1 MADQREGEA
10 SERNV
15 ARERQGGSSS
25 KKNSGPDPL
34 LGRTINGRYK
44 IVSLVARGGMGKVY
58 KAEQQPLGRICALK
72 VLNPRY
78 EGDRDPEFGKRF
90 FLEAA
95 TAAKLTHP
103 NTVTIFDYGSSEDG
117 DIYYIAMEFIEGKT
131 LHRVLRDETTL
142 PEARVSHVARQI
154 CRSLREAHE
163 LGVVHRDLKPGN
175 ILLTN
180 RGDENDVV
188 KVLDFGLVKDVT
200 GDAEDLTQQGLFMG
214 SPKYMAPE
222 QITGGEISA
231 RTDIYSL
238 GVMIYE
244 MMTGKVPFDRGASVN
259 TLMAHV
265 NDTPPP
271 LAEVN
276 PRIQISPQMEGIVY
290 RCLEKDASKRF
301 SSMNELLAA
310 LKRTGDP
317 TMTDTHDNLPAAYVG
332 RISNAPGGDSGPMS
346 TSAPIPSSVRAT
358 PDRSVPDLTR
368 DTSSPDHSA
377 PSRTP
382 GPFNTDRPA
391 DPTNSD
397 LHGGMPSL
405 VHLAQKKSRV
415 TSYVLVGLA
424 AAAIAAVAFLSL
436 RKAPGEASGNAAPG
450 DTSKP
455 AVTAASTTTANAQ
468 PSGTV
473 ASTASSGAAAAD
485 RVVRIESD
493 PAGASVSEDGKELC
507 SPTPCDVTFKD
518 GATAK
523 EHKLSLNKKGFK
535 ATALTVAATDTKG
548 SIKLEGGGT
557 ATWGGSAPPP
567 VTATTPK
574 GGSAPAGDICYK
586 NAECRSGVC
595 DHGTCK

>member
-1 MADQREGEA
+1 MADQREGDA
-10 SERNV
+10 SERLGPRDR
-15 ARERQGGSSS
+15 ASGSS

-44 IVSLVARGGMGKVY
+44 VISLIARGGMGKVY

-103 NTVTIFDYGSSEDG
+103 NTVTIFDYGSTEEG
-117 DIYYIAMEFIEGKT
+117 DIFYIAMEYIEGKT
-131 LHRVLRDETTL
+131 LHRVLREETTL
-142 PEARVSHVARQI
+142 NESRTSHVARQI
-154 CRSLREAHE
+154 CRSLREAHD

-180 RGDENDVV
+180 RGDELDVV

-238 GVMIYE
+238 GVMLYE

-271 LAEVN
+271 LADSF
-276 PRIQISPQMEGIVY
+276 PAIQISPQMESLIY
-290 RCLEKDASKRF
+290 RCLDKDSSKRF
-301 SSMNELLAA
+301 ASMNELLAA

-317 TMTDTHDNLPAAYVG
+317 TMTDTQENLPAAYLG
-332 RISNAPGGDSGPMS
+332 RISQTDSGPNTVS
-346 TSAPIPSSVRAT
+346 VIPGVPA
-358 PDRSVPDLTR
+358 SVPRPPLTT
-368 DTSSPDHSA
+368 DAVHA
-377 PSRTP
+377 EPSRTP
-382 GPFNTDRPA
+382 GPLSTDRP
-391 DPTNSD
+391 DPSHSD
-397 LHGGMPSL
+397 LHSGMPSL
-405 VHLAQKKSRV
+405 VHLAQKKSRA
-415 TSYVLVGLA
+415 TSYILVGLG

-436 RKAPGEASGNAAPG
+436 R
-450 DTSKP
+450 
-455 AVTAASTTTANAQ
+455 Q
-468 PSGTV
+468 PPDAGG
-473 ASTASSGAAAAD
+473 SGAATTGSSEGSSRATSHASGAPIASGAPTGTATSAATATTAAAAN
-485 RVVRIESD
+485 RVVRIESE
-493 PAGASVSEDGKELC
+493 PAGATVSEDGKELC
-507 SPTPCDVTFKD
+507 TPTPCDVTFT
-518 GATAK
+518 GEAAAK
-523 EHKLSLNKKGFK
+523 EHKLALNKKGFK
-535 ATALTVAATDTKG
+535 ASSVVVAPGDAKASG
-548 SIKLEGGGT
+548 KLDSGWSGGGASPGPVST
-557 ATWGGSAPPP
+557 QPSQPKFDGCLDNSDCRGGKTC
-567 VTATTPK
+567 V
-574 GGSAPAGDICYK
+574 
-586 NAECRSGVC
+586 
-595 DHGTCK
+595 HGWCK

>member
-1 MADQREGEA
+1 MADNREGDA
-10 SERNV
+10 SEKNV
-15 ARERQGGSSS
+15 GRERPSGSSS
-25 KKNSGPDPL
+25 KKSTGPDPL
-34 LGRTINGRYK
+34 LGRTVNGRYK

-58 KAEQQPLGRICALK
+58 KAEQQPLGRTCALK

-103 NTVTIFDYGSSEDG
+103 NTVTIFDYGSSEEG
-117 DIYYIAMEFIEGKT
+117 DLFYIAMEYIEGKT
-131 LHRVLRDETTL
+131 LHRVLREETTL
-142 PEARVSHVARQI
+142 IESRVSHVARQI

-238 GVMIYE
+238 GVMVYE

-265 NDTPPP
+265 NDVPPP
-271 LAEVN
+271 LADIN
-276 PRIQISPQMEGIVY
+276 PKIQISPQMESIIY
-290 RCLEKDASKRF
+290 RCLEKDASRRF
-301 SSMNELLAA
+301 ASMNELLVA

-317 TMTDTHDNLPAAYVG
+317 TMTDTHDNLPAAYIG
-332 RISNAPGGDSGPMS
+332 RASQGGDSGP
-346 TSAPIPSSVRAT
+346 TSGAISIPASVRN
-358 PDRSVPDLTR
+358 PPL
-368 DTSSPDHSA
+368 SPDITPEPSLS

-382 GPFNTDRPA
+382 GPFHSNRPA
-391 DPTNSD
+391 DPSNSD
-397 LHGGMPSL
+397 LQAGAPSL
-405 VHLAQKKSRV
+405 SAFSQKKSRA
-415 TSYVLVGLA
+415 TSYILVGLA

-436 RKAPGEASGNAAPG
+436 RKAPDAQGSGASATTSAPTTGAA
-450 DTSKP
+450 TTV
-455 AVTAASTTTANAQ
+455 VTAATSSVAAPATSSATAAPATTV
-468 PSGTV
+468 P
-473 ASTASSGAAAAD
+473 D
-485 RVVRIESD
+485 RVVRIETE
-493 PAGASVSEDGKELC
+493 PQGAAVSEEGKELC
-507 SPTPCDVTFKD
+507 PSTPCDVVFKD
-518 GATAK
+518 DAGPR
-523 EHKLSLNKKGFK
+523 EHKL
-535 ATALTVAATDTKG
+535 ALTRKGYKGKELVVSATDTKATT
-548 SIKLEGGGT
+548 KLEVGWVG
-557 ATWGGSAPPP
+557 GGSAVP
-567 VTATTPK
+567 VTPGTGTGP
-574 GGSAPAGDICYK
+574 APARFDACFDDSD
-586 NAECRSGVC
+586 CRGGRKC
-595 DHGTCK
+595 IHGFCK

>member
-1 MADQREGEA
+1 MADQREGDA
-10 SERNV
+10 SERL
-15 ARERQGGSSS
+15 AGRERPSGSSS
-25 KKNSGPDPL
+25 KKASGPDPL

-44 IVSLVARGGMGKVY
+44 VVSLIARGGMGKVY

-117 DIYYIAMEFIEGKT
+117 DIYYIAMEYIEGKT
-131 LHRVLRDETTL
+131 LHRILREETTL
-142 PEARVSHVARQI
+142 IEARVSHIARQI

-238 GVMIYE
+238 GVMLYE

-265 NDTPPP
+265 NDAPPP
-271 LAEVN
+271 LGDVN
-276 PRIQISPQMEGIVY
+276 PGIQISPQMESIIY
-290 RCLEKDASKRF
+290 RCLEKDASRRF
-301 SSMNELLAA
+301 SSMNELLVA

-317 TMTDTHDNLPAAYVG
+317 TMTDTHENLPAAYSH
-332 RISNAPGGDSGPMS
+332 RPSQTDSGP
-346 TSAPIPSSVRAT
+346 TSGQIVIPASARNPPLS
-358 PDRSVPDLTR
+358 PDISHPDL
-368 DTSSPDHSA
+368 SS

-382 GPFNTDRPA
+382 GPFNSGE
-391 DPTNSD
+391 PTQSD
-397 LHGGMPSL
+397 LQAGMPSL
-405 VHLAQKKSRV
+405 VNLTQKKSRA
-415 TSYVLVGLA
+415 TSYVLVGLG

-436 RKAPGEASGNAAPG
+436 RKPPEATGSSAASGAPSASSAPTVAATTGQAATSSATPG
-450 DTSKP
+450 T
-455 AVTAASTTTANAQ
+455 ATATAA
-468 PSGTV
+468 G
-473 ASTASSGAAAAD
+473 D

-507 SPTPCDVTFKD
+507 SPTPCDVTFKGEG
-518 GATAK
+518 GAGAK

-535 ATALTVAATDTKG
+535 STSVVVAPADAKA
-548 SIKLEGGGT
+548 SAKLDVWSGGGASVPAST
-557 ATWGGSAPPP
+557 PA
-567 VTATTPK
+567 ATTPPK
-574 GGSAPAGDICYK
+574 ADGCFDDS
-586 NAECRSGVC
+586 ECRGGKKCV
-595 DHGTCK
+595 HGYCK

>member
-1 MADQREGEA
+1 MADNREGDP
-10 SERNV
+10 SERH
-15 ARERQGGSSS
+15 AGRDRPSGSS
-25 KKNSGPDPL
+25 KKSTGPDPL

-103 NTVTIFDYGSSEDG
+103 NTVTIFDYGSSDEG
-117 DIYYIAMEFIEGKT
+117 DIFYIAMEYIEGKT
-131 LHRVLRDETTL
+131 LHRVLREETTIS
-142 PEARVSHVARQI
+142 EARVSHVARQI

-163 LGVVHRDLKPGN
+163 IGVVHRDLKPGN

-238 GVMIYE
+238 GVMVYE

-265 NDTPPP
+265 NDVPPP
-271 LAEVN
+271 LADIN
-276 PRIQISPQMEGIVY
+276 PKIQISPQLESIIY
-290 RCLEKDASKRF
+290 RCLEKDAAKRF
-301 SSMNELLAA
+301 ASMNELLAA

-332 RISNAPGGDSGPMS
+332 RLSSGGDSGP
-346 TSAPIPSSVRAT
+346 TSAGLALPASVRN
-358 PDRSVPDLTR
+358 PPL
-368 DTSSPDHSA
+368 SPDIAPDPSVS

-382 GPFNTDRPA
+382 GPFNSNRPA
-391 DPTNSD
+391 DPSSSD
-397 LHGGMPSL
+397 VLGGTPSL
-405 VHLAQKKSRV
+405 TNLALRKKSRA
-415 TSYVLVGLA
+415 TSYVLVGLG
-424 AAAIAAVAFLSL
+424 AAAIAAIAFLTL
-436 RKAPGEASGNAAPG
+436 RKPETPGSG
-450 DTSKP
+450 
-455 AVTAASTTTANAQ
+455 V
-468 PSGTV
+468 
-473 ASTASSGAAAAD
+473 ASSGSAAVTSDAAKTATSVSAPATSAPTAQPTTSSAATVTATT
-485 RVVRIESD
+485 RVVRIETD
-493 PAGASVSEDGKELC
+493 PAGATVSEDGKELC
-507 SPTPCDVTFKD
+507 AQTPCDVTFNEE
-518 GATAK
+518 GAPK
-523 EHKLSLNKKGFK
+523 EHKLTLAKKGFK
-535 ATALTVAATDTKG
+535 GGSVAVAATDTKASG
-548 SIKLEGGGT
+548 KLDAWTGGG
-557 ATWGGSAPPP
+557 
-567 VTATTPK
+567 
-574 GGSAPAGDICYK
+574 APAGPVKPPPPGPGGGPTYCLDDSDCRGRKCTHGICQ
-586 NAECRSGVC
+586 
-595 DHGTCK
+595 

>member
-1 MADQREGEA
+1 MADHREGEA
-10 SERNV
+10 SEKNV
-15 ARERQGGSSS
+15 ARERQSGSSS

-117 DIYYIAMEFIEGKT
+117 EIYYIAMEFIEGKT

-271 LAEVN
+271 LAEAN

-301 SSMNELLAA
+301 SSMNELLTA

-332 RISNAPGGDSGPMS
+332 RISNSPGGDSGPMS
-346 TSAPIPSSVRAT
+346 TSGPLPASVRGT
-358 PDRSVPDLTR
+358 PDRSAPDLAR
-368 DTSSPDHSA
+368 ETSNPDHSA

-391 DPTNSD
+391 DAHGED
-397 LHGGMPSL
+397 LQAGMPSL
-405 VHLAQKKSRV
+405 VHLTQKKSKA

-436 RKAPGEASGNAAPG
+436 RKAPDGPANANPGETAKPTASAPVTAATAQP
-450 DTSKP
+450 T
-455 AVTAASTTTANAQ
+455 ATAASTAT
-468 PSGTV
+468 
-473 ASTASSGAAAAD
+473 SSAAAD
-485 RVVRIESD
+485 RVVRIESE

-507 SPTPCDVTFKD
+507 AATPCDVTFKD
-518 GATAK
+518 GATPK
-523 EHKLSLNKKGFK
+523 EHKLALNKKGFK
-535 ATALTVAATDTKG
+535 ATALTVGATDAKA
-548 SIKLEGGGT
+548 SSKLEGGNVGGS
-557 ATWGGSAPPP
+557 WGGSAPPP
-567 VTATTPK
+567 VTTTTPPK
-574 GGSAPAGDICYK
+574 GGNAPSGDICYK

>member
-1 MADQREGEA
+1 MADHREGEA
-10 SERNV
+10 SDRS
-15 ARERQGGSSS
+15 ARASGSSS
-25 KKNSGPDPL
+25 KKSSGPDPL
-34 LGRTINGRYK
+34 IGRTINGRYK
-44 IVSLVARGGMGKVY
+44 VVSLVARGGMGKVY
-58 KAEQQPLGRICALK
+58 KAEQQPLGRTCALK

-103 NTVTIFDYGSSEDG
+103 NTVTIFDYGSSDEG

-142 PEARVSHVARQI
+142 PEVRVSHVARQI

-238 GVMIYE
+238 GVMVYE

-265 NDTPPP
+265 NDVPPP
-271 LAEVN
+271 LAEAN
-276 PRIQISPQMEGIVY
+276 PKIQISPQMESIIY
-290 RCLEKDASKRF
+290 KCLEKDASKRF
-301 SSMNELLAA
+301 GSMNELLVA

-332 RISNAPGGDSGPMS
+332 RISGDSGP
-346 TSAPIPSSVRAT
+346 TSGAIPIPASIRTA
-358 PDRSVPDLTR
+358 PEL
-368 DTSSPDHSA
+368 SPEAAAGDHPSG

-382 GPFNTDRPA
+382 GPFNTDRPG
-391 DPTNSD
+391 DPSSSD
-397 LHGGMPSL
+397 VQSGMPSL
-405 VHLAQKKSRV
+405 VHLTSQKKSRA
-415 TSYVLVGLA
+415 TSYILVGLA

-436 RKAPGEASGNAAPG
+436 RKPPEVAGSGISGSG
-450 DTSKP
+450 DSKP
-455 AVTAASTTTANAQ
+455 AQTQTATSAATAPASGATSAVTATSSSTAAS
-468 PSGTV
+468 
-473 ASTASSGAAAAD
+473 GA
-485 RVVRIESD
+485 RTVRIESE
-493 PAGASVSEDGKELC
+493 PAGATVTEDGKELC
-507 SPTPCDVTFKD
+507 AATPCDVVFKD
-518 GATAK
+518 EGGAK
-523 EHKLSLNKKGFK
+523 EHKVSLGKTGYK
-535 ATALTVAATDTKG
+535 ATPLTVSPTDTKG
-548 SIKLEGGGT
+548 SIKLAAAWSGGGN
-557 ATWGGSAPPP
+557 APPP
-567 VTATTPK
+567 TTGTPTPPKFDGCLDDSDCK
-574 GGSAPAGDICYK
+574 GGRHCM
-586 NAECRSGVC
+586 
-595 DHGTCK
+595 HGWCK

>member
-1 MADQREGEA
+1 MAG
-10 SERNV
+10 
-15 ARERQGGSSS
+15 RERPSGSSS

-44 IVSLVARGGMGKVY
+44 VVNLIARGGMGKVY
-58 KAEQQPLGRICALK
+58 RAEQQPLGRICALK

-117 DIYYIAMEFIEGKT
+117 DIFYIAMEYIEGKT
-131 LHRVLRDETTL
+131 LHRVLREETTL
-142 PEARVSHVARQI
+142 VEARVSHIARQI

-163 LGVVHRDLKPGN
+163 IGVVHRDLKPGN

-200 GDAEDLTQQGLFMG
+200 GDSEDLTQQGLFMG

-238 GVMIYE
+238 GVMLYE
-244 MMTGKVPFDRGASVN
+244 MMTGKVPFDKGASVN

-271 LAEVN
+271 LADMN
-276 PRIQISPQMEGIVY
+276 PGIQISPQMEVIIS
-290 RCLEKDASKRF
+290 RCLEKDASRRF
-301 SSMNELLAA
+301 SSMNELLVA

-317 TMTDTHDNLPAAYVG
+317 TMADTHDNLPAAYSTRPSMTETG
-332 RISNAPGGDSGPMS
+332 TAPQVAIP
-346 TSAPIPSSVRAT
+346 TSARN
-358 PDRSVPDLTR
+358 
-368 DTSSPDHSA
+368 SSPSA
-377 PSRTP
+377 DSVQIEPHPSRTP
-382 GPFNTDRPA
+382 GPFGA
-391 DPTNSD
+391 GDPSHSD
-397 LHGGMPSL
+397 LQAGMPSL
-405 VHLAQKKSRV
+405 VNLTTQKKSRAM
-415 TSYVLVGLA
+415 SYMLVGLG

-436 RKAPGEASGNAAPG
+436 RQAPQVAGSGVASGIPVASAAP
-450 DTSKP
+450 TS
-455 AVTAASTTTANAQ
+455 AGSAAGSGTAAAATA
-468 PSGTV
+468 GT
-473 ASTASSGAAAAD
+473 ATAGTAAAD

-507 SPTPCDVTFKD
+507 TPTPCDVTFKGEG
-518 GATAK
+518 GANAK
-523 EHKLSLNKKGFK
+523 EHKLALHKKGYK
-535 ATALTVAATDTKG
+535 VANVTVAPTDTKASG
-548 SIKLEGGGT
+548 KLDAWSGGGSGAPVST
-557 ATWGGSAPPP
+557 GTKPAGGGSLACLDDSDC
-567 VTATTPK
+567 K
-574 GGSAPAGDICYK
+574 GGKKCGKD
-586 NAECRSGVC
+586 GVC
-595 DHGTCK
+595 R

>member
-1 MADQREGEA
+1 MAEQREKDG
-10 SERNV
+10 SERN
-15 ARERQGGSSS
+15 APRERPSGTS
-25 KKNSGPDPL
+25 KKSTGPDPL
-34 LGRTINGRYK
+34 LGRTVNGRYK
-44 IVSLVARGGMGKVY
+44 IVALIARGGMGKVY
-58 KAEQQPLGRICALK
+58 KAEQQPLGRTCALK

-117 DIYYIAMEFIEGKT
+117 DIYYIAMEYIEGKT
-131 LHRVLRDETTL
+131 LHRILREDTTL
-142 PEARVSHVARQI
+142 NEARTSHIARQI

-163 LGVVHRDLKPGN
+163 HGVVHRDLKPGN

-265 NDTPPP
+265 NDAPPP
-271 LAEVN
+271 LVEAN
-276 PRIQISPQMEGIVY
+276 PQIQISPQMEMIIA
-290 RCLEKDASKRF
+290 RCLEKDPAKRF
-301 SSMNELLAA
+301 ASMNELLVA

-317 TMTDTHDNLPAAYVG
+317 TMTDTHDNLPAAY
-332 RISNAPGGDSGPMS
+332 ISRASGVDSGPTAAS
-346 TSAPIPSSVRAT
+346 ISIPASVRNPPLS
-358 PDRSVPDLTR
+358 PDMVPDN
-368 DTSSPDHSA
+368 

-391 DPTNSD
+391 DPSHSD
-397 LHGGMPSL
+397 LQAGMPSL
-405 VHLAQKKSRV
+405 VHLSQQKKGRPT

-436 RKAPGEASGNAAPG
+436 RKPPENAASGESSHAASGTGGPTG
-450 DTSKP
+450 NTASTG
-455 AVTAASTTTANAQ
+455 TAAGNQTTSATATSTPSTTG
-468 PSGTV
+468 SES
-473 ASTASSGAAAAD
+473 ASAAD
-485 RVVRIESD
+485 RVVRIESE
-493 PAGASVSEDGKELC
+493 PPGASVTEDGKELC
-507 SPTPCDVTFKD
+507 AATPCDVTFK
-518 GATAK
+518 GESASSGK
-523 EHKLSLNKKGFK
+523 EHKLTLNKSGFK
-535 ATALTVAATDTKG
+535 STALTVGAAEAKASTKL
-548 SIKLEGGGT
+548 SVWVGGGGPVAAPTQTST
-557 ATWGGSAPPP
+557 APAKFDGCLDDSDC
-567 VTATTPK
+567 K
-574 GGSAPAGDICYK
+574 GGKKCM
-586 NAECRSGVC
+586 
-595 DHGTCK
+595 HGWCK

>member
-1 MADQREGEA
+1 MADHREGDA

-15 ARERQGGSSS
+15 ARERPSGSSS

-58 KAEQQPLGRICALK
+58 KAEQQPLGRTCALK

-103 NTVTIFDYGSSEDG
+103 NTVTIFDYGSSDEG

-142 PEARVSHVARQI
+142 PEIRVSHVARQI

-265 NDTPPP
+265 NDVPPP

-276 PRIQISPQMEGIVY
+276 PKIQISPQMEAIVY
-290 RCLEKDASKRF
+290 KCLEKDASKRF
-301 SSMNELLAA
+301 GSMNELLAA

-332 RISNAPGGDSGPMS
+332 RISSGPGPGGGDSGPTS
-346 TSAPIPSSVRAT
+346 GAIPIPASIRSAPELSPETVT
-358 PDRSVPDLTR
+358 PD
-368 DTSSPDHSA
+368 HGA

-391 DPTNSD
+391 DPSNSD
-397 LHGGMPSL
+397 LQSGMPSL
-405 VHLAQKKSRV
+405 VHLAQKKSRA
-415 TSYVLVGLA
+415 TSYILVGLA

-436 RKAPGEASGNAAPG
+436 RKPPEVAGSGVTTADTKTGSTATTAGPTTSSAAGTTSASATQSAAP
-450 DTSKP
+450 
-455 AVTAASTTTANAQ
+455 AE
-468 PSGTV
+468 
-473 ASTASSGAAAAD
+473 
-485 RVVRIESD
+485 RVVRIESE
-493 PAGASVSEDGKELC
+493 PTGASVSEDGKELC
-507 SPTPCDVTFKD
+507 AATPCDLTFKD
-518 GATAK
+518 DAAAK

-535 ATALTVAATDTKG
+535 TTALVVSVTDTKG
-548 SIKLEGGGT
+548 SAKLDGWSGGGAVPVPNT
-557 ATWGGSAPPP
+557 GGGGN
-567 VTATTPK
+567 TTPPKFDGCLDDSDCK
-574 GGSAPAGDICYK
+574 GGRHCM
-586 NAECRSGVC
+586 
-595 DHGTCK
+595 HGWCK

>member
-1 MADQREGEA
+1 MAEQRDGDGA
-10 SERNV
+10 ERST
-15 ARERQGGSSS
+15 AKDRGSAS
-25 KKNSGPDPL
+25 KKSSGPDPL
-34 LGRTINGRYK
+34 LGRSINGRYK

-78 EGDRDPEFGKRF
+78 DGDRDPEFGKRF

-103 NTVTIFDYGSSEDG
+103 NTVTIFDYGSSDEG
-117 DIYYIAMEFIEGKT
+117 DIFYIAMEYIEGKT
-131 LHRVLRDETTL
+131 LHRVLREDTFLNEERT
-142 PEARVSHVARQI
+142 SHIARQV

-180 RGDENDVV
+180 RGDESDVV

-238 GVMIYE
+238 GVMLYE

-265 NDTPPP
+265 NDQPPA
-271 LAEVN
+271 LADAN
-276 PRIQISPQMEGIVY
+276 PKIQISPQMESVIY
-290 RCLEKDASKRF
+290 RCLEKDPAKRYT
-301 SSMNELLAA
+301 SMNELLTA

-317 TMTDTHDNLPAAYVG
+317 TLTDTHDNLPAAYAG
-332 RISNAPGGDSGPMS
+332 RNSGIDSGPTAS
-346 TSAPIPSSVRAT
+346 HSLPASVRNPPLDASGAE
-358 PDRSVPDLTR
+358 PS
-368 DTSSPDHSA
+368 

-391 DPTNSD
+391 DPSHSD
-397 LHGGMPSL
+397 LQAGMPSL
-405 VHLAQKKSRV
+405 IQYTQKKSRA
-415 TSYVLVGLA
+415 TSYILVGLG

-436 RKAPGEASGNAAPG
+436 RQPPE
-450 DTSKP
+450 
-455 AVTAASTTTANAQ
+455 TAASGETSATTAA
-468 PSGTV
+468 V
-473 ASTASSGAAAAD
+473 AATTSAPATSAAVTTSAPATSSAAAAPAD
-485 RVVRIESD
+485 RVVHVESD
-493 PAGASVSEDGKELC
+493 PSGASVSEDGKELC
-507 SPTPCDVTFKD
+507 AATPCDVTFA
-518 GATAK
+518 GEAGSGTPK
-523 EHKLSLNKKGFK
+523 EHKLSLNKKGYKNTPLVVSAGDEK
-535 ATALTVAATDTKG
+535 ASTKLDVWSSGG
-548 SIKLEGGGT
+548 SI
-557 ATWGGSAPPP
+557 AAPP
-567 VTATTPK
+567 VTSSPPK
-574 GGSAPAGDICYK
+574 FDGCLDDSDCRGGRKC
-586 NAECRSGVC
+586 V
-595 DHGTCK
+595 HGWCK

>member
-1 MADQREGEA
+1 MAEQREGDA

-15 ARERQGGSSS
+15 ARERPSGSSS

-34 LGRTINGRYK
+34 LGRVVNGRYK

-103 NTVTIFDYGSSEDG
+103 NTVTIFDYGSTEDG
-117 DIYYIAMEFIEGKT
+117 DIYYIAMEYIEGKT
-131 LHRVLRDETTL
+131 LHRILREETTL
-142 PEARVSHVARQI
+142 SEMRSSHVARQI

-238 GVMIYE
+238 GVMLYE

-265 NDTPPP
+265 NDIPLP
-271 LAEVN
+271 LADIN
-276 PRIQISPQMEGIVY
+276 PSIQISPQMEAIIY
-290 RCLEKDASKRF
+290 RCLEKDAARRF
-301 SSMNELLAA
+301 ESMNELLAA
-310 LKRTGDP
+310 LKRTGEAS
-317 TMTDTHDNLPAAYVG
+317 MADTHENLPAHYVNRLSG
-332 RISNAPGGDSGPMS
+332 TGDSGP
-346 TSAPIPSSVRAT
+346 TSGQARSSVRSLPPNSSSDRP
-358 PDRSVPDLTR
+358 PDA
-368 DTSSPDHSA
+368 SPV

-382 GPFNTDRPA
+382 GPFNTDRPG
-391 DPTNSD
+391 DSITDIES
-397 LHGGMPSL
+397 GMPSL
-405 VHLAQKKSRV
+405 VHLTRQKSHA
-415 TSYVLVGLA
+415 TTYILGGLGV
-424 AAAIAAVAFLSL
+424 AAIAAIAFLTL
-436 RKAPGEASGNAAPG
+436 RQAPDGP
-450 DTSKP
+450 
-455 AVTAASTTTANAQ
+455 
-468 PSGTV
+468 
-473 ASTASSGAAAAD
+473 SGAAGSTDVKPSGSPASSTAEARAVPSTAATAAGSATQAATASA
-485 RVVRIESD
+485 RVVRIETE
-493 PAGASVSEDGKELC
+493 PAGAAVSEDSKELC
-507 SPTPCDVTFKD
+507 PATPCDVTFKEE
-518 GATAK
+518 GGAK
-523 EHKLSLNKKGFK
+523 EHKLALNKKGFK
-535 ATALTVAATDTKG
+535 AGSLLVGATDTKATG
-548 SIKLEGGGT
+548 KLDGWGGG
-557 ATWGGSAPPP
+557 GNVPVPPS
-567 VTATTPK
+567 TGTPSTGKPTYCIDDSDCK
-574 GGSAPAGDICYK
+574 GGRHC
-586 NAECRSGVC
+586 N
-595 DHGTCK
+595 HGLCN